1 MYNPI
6 KNKEKKD
13 FYLRKIRKFI
23 GFVELLM
30 IQNDNNI
37 SII

>member
-1 MYNPI
+1 MYNAI

-23 GFVELLM
+23 GFV
-30 IQNDNNI
+30 NDRIVNDTK
-37 SII
+37 